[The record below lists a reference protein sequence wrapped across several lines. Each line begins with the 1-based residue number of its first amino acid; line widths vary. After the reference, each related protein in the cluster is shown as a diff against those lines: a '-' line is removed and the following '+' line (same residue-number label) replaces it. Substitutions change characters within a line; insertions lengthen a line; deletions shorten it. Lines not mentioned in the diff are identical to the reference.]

1 MTGHLPMKYR
11 IAIGATVA
19 AIGWTGSAVYLYTSV
34 RKMKSDNARE
44 LEIIDSARKVVML
57 KAARGEYDG
66 DGYFMSEKFLSD
78 YEFYK
83 MAAREDLK

>member
-19 AIGWTGSAVYLYTSV
+19 IIGWTGSAIYLYTSV
-34 RKMKSDNARE
+34 KEMKNVNKRE

-66 DGYFMSEKFLSD
+66 DGSFMSEKFLSD

-83 MAAREDLK
+83 MAAREELK